1 MSAYRISSQEETS
14 ENNTPKNTKKIK
26 TNVPDLMDTD
36 NNFNIHHPL
45 SNEIHKNATSST
57 LRDQNV
63 ANDQTPIRSL
73 QQKLPNEVDQQKDAN
88 QNNTVNN
95 NNDEIEHLE
104 LNISEEFEQDFVGY
118 KAFIPRDNFP
128 SKLSHKEIEKNIRNT
143 LISEHSFTKLVT
155 TTHSSYNFFILTFN
169 TKEKKN
175 EYIKKGITNI
185 CNKLH
190 DYDQTN
196 INNYFSLK
204 LQNQDKYIIKIV
216 DVLTNFDS
224 LILNSNQSFSQHN
237 RKTSKI
243 I

>member
-1 MSAYRISSQEETS
+1 L
-14 ENNTPKNTKKIK
+14 
-26 TNVPDLMDTD
+26 V
-36 NNFNIHHPL
+36 
-45 SNEIHKNATSST
+45 
-57 LRDQNV
+57 
-63 ANDQTPIRSL
+63 
-73 QQKLPNEVDQQKDAN
+73 
-88 QNNTVNN
+88 
-95 NNDEIEHLE
+95 
-104 LNISEEFEQDFVGY
+104 
-118 KAFIPRDNFP
+118 
-128 SKLSHKEIEKNIRNT
+128 
-143 LISEHSFTKLVT
+143 SEHSFTKLVT